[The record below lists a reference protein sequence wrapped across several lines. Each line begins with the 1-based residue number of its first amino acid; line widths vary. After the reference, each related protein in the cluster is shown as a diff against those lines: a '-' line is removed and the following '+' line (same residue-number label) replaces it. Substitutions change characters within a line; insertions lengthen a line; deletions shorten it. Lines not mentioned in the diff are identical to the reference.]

1 MRTHLIP
8 ALRGLFLVFVL
19 PLTLLMIPDRTLAQ
33 GDHGITQVA
42 EAPQTEGSKSKSY
55 SHGSPQGMKGSPHA
69 KSEGSASK
77 QGKGYGHGSKHGY
90 GKKEGSYGRHG
101 YSRHGSGKYGHGGR
115 GGHGRDPF
123 RHILHFARP
132 LGLSADQVQQI
143 RDKQFEFKKQR
154 IALRAQHEIAHLEM
168 DKLVHSGKVD
178 ESAIRA
184 VGDRLKQ
191 IKSQKID
198 GMIEAKIGLLKILT
212 DEQRKKIAAL
222 HAQRAGGGHGYK
234 GHSR

>member
-1 MRTHLIP
+1 MRTPMIP
-8 ALRGLFLVFVL
+8 ALRGLFLVFIL
-19 PLTLLMIPDRTLAQ
+19 PLTLLMVPDRTLAQ
-33 GDHGITQVA
+33 GDPGIAQVA
-42 EAPQTEGSKSKSY
+42 EASPAEGSKSK
-55 SHGSPQGMKGSPHA
+55 GSPQGMKGSPHR

-101 YSRHGSGKYGHGGR
+101 YSRHGSGRYGHGGR

-123 RHILHFARP
+123 RHILRFAHQ
-132 LGLSADQVQQI
+132 LGLSTDQVQQV

-168 DKLVHSGKVD
+168 DKLVHSGNVD
-178 ESAIRA
+178 EGAIRA

-198 GMIEAKIGLLKILT
+198 GMIEAKIALLKLLT
-212 DEQRKKIAAL
+212 DEQRKKIATL
-222 HAQRAGGGHGYK
+222 HAHRAGKGHGYK
-234 GHSR
+234 DRHR